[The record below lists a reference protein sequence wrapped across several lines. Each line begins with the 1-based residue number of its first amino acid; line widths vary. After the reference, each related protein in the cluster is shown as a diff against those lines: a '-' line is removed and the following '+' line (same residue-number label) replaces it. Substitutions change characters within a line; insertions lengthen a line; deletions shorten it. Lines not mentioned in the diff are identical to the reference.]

1 MFYTNPKCTK
11 VLVKAPMSSTNPTS
25 MALKVSIIF
34 PSLCNN
40 ALYIVI
46 AEERES
52 MGYGYYQ
59 LNDGDSVSALEY
71 HQDDETKN
79 ESLHK
84 YNDPLLDE
92 FLAYLQKLYFDSQEE
107 TARSF
112 SVSSVKI

>member
-1 MFYTNPKCTK
+1 
-11 VLVKAPMSSTNPTS
+11 MSSTNPTS

-34 PSLCNN
+34 PSFYNN
-40 ALYIVI
+40 ALCIVI

-59 LNDGDSVSALEY
+59 FNNGDPVSAPEY
-71 HQDDETKN
+71 HQDEESKN
-79 ESLHK
+79 ESLPK
-84 YNDPLLDE
+84 YNDPILDE

-112 SVSSVKI
+112 TVS